1 MLLSSSLAADMGSL
15 APGVNILLQKKVENG
30 SFEQEKA
37 EHINICQFNFM
48 TGPKLLSVFQPSSAQ
63 KPYFFFG
70 FF

>member
-15 APGVNILLQKKVENG
+15 APWVNILLQKKSENG

-48 TGPKLLSVFQPSSAQ
+48 IGPKLLSVFQPSSAQ
-63 KPYFFFG
+63 KPYFF
-70 FF
+70 